1 MSCRNENLRAR
12 LDDWVDGLLAPAHA
26 AEVTRHLEECAD
38 CRRDADTLRALLCDA
53 AALPPAVE
61 PARDLWDGIAGRLRD
76 GEDEATVGERP
87 GRAAPAPVP
96 VDGNLPR
103 RAGGRR
109 GVRPGWAWSGWLAA
123 AACLALVL
131 ATRGPERGN
140 AGAAP
145 RPDAAIT
152 PTGAPADPFLAA
164 TLRDL
169 ESGSRQAQDEY
180 LAALRGVE
188 ADAVQPATDDAGV
201 LRALRTIDAAL
212 AETRAALESEPGNPL
227 LTRLLASG
235 YAGRIDLLRRAT
247 LQTTRALA

>member
-1 MSCRNENLRAR
+1 MSCKDENLRAR
-12 LDDWVDGLLAPAHA
+12 LDDWIDGLLAPARA
-26 AEVTRHLEECAD
+26 AEVARHLEQCAD
-38 CRRDADTLRALLCDA
+38 CRRDADALRALLCDA
-53 AALPPAVE
+53 AALPPTLE
-61 PARDLWDGIAGRLRD
+61 PPRDLWDGIATRLRD
-76 GEDEATVGERP
+76 DNELEAREQ
-87 GRAAPAPVP
+87 
-96 VDGNLPR
+96 PR
-103 RAGGRR
+103 RTASTAVPTDRSLPHGAAARR

-131 ATRGPERGN
+131 WTRAPDGDTGRAT
-140 AGAAP
+140 P
-145 RPDAAIT
+145 RPDTA
-152 PTGAPADPFLAA
+152 APAVHAPGDPLLAA

-188 ADAVQPATDDAGV
+188 SDAVDPATDGAGI
-201 LRALRTIDAAL
+201 LRGLRTIDAAL
-212 AETRAALESEPGNPL
+212 AETRAALDSEPGNPL

>member
-1 MSCRNENLRAR
+1 MSCHNENLRTR
-12 LDDWVDGLLAPAHA
+12 LDEWIDGLLAPAHA
-26 AEVTRHLEECAD
+26 VEVAQHLEQCAD
-38 CRRDADTLRALLCDA
+38 CRRDADALRALLRDA
-53 AALPPAVE
+53 AALPPSLE
-61 PARDLWDGIAGRLRD
+61 PARDLWDDIAGRLRD
-76 GEDEATVGERP
+76 ENPREQP
-87 GRAAPAPVP
+87 GRPASTPVP
-96 VDGNLPR
+96 TEARLPR
-103 RAGGRR
+103 QVPERH

-131 ATRGPERGN
+131 LMRTSDRD
-140 AGAAP
+140 AGRDAP
-145 RPDAAIT
+145 PPDAAV
-152 PTGAPADPFLAA
+152 PTSNVTTDPLLAA

-188 ADAVQPATDDAGV
+188 SDAIDPAADGAGI
-201 LRALRTIDAAL
+201 LRGLRTIDAAL
-212 AETRAALESEPGNPL
+212 AETRAALENEPGNPL

>member
-1 MSCRNENLRAR
+1 MSCHNENLKAR
-12 LDDWVDGLLAPAHA
+12 LDDWIDGLLAPAHA
-26 AEVTRHLEECAD
+26 VEVARHLEQCAD
-38 CRRDADTLRALLCDA
+38 CRRDADALRALLRDA
-53 AALPPAVE
+53 AALPPARE
-61 PARDLWDGIAGRLRD
+61 PARDLWDDIAVRIRD
-76 GEDEATVGERP
+76 DDGVATREQP
-87 GRAAPAPVP
+87 GRTAPSPAPA
-96 VDGNLPR
+96 DGNLSR
-103 RAGGRR
+103 RAADRR

-131 ATRGPERGN
+131 LMRTPDRD
-140 AGAAP
+140 AGRAAH
-145 RPDAAIT
+145 RPDAAVSAANAAT
-152 PTGAPADPFLAA
+152 DPLLAA

-188 ADAVQPATDDAGV
+188 SDAIDPAADGAGILRG
-201 LRALRTIDAAL
+201 LRAIDAAL
-212 AETRAALESEPGNPL
+212 AETRAALENEPGNPL

>member
-1 MSCRNENLRAR
+1 MSCHHENLRAR
-12 LDDWVDGLLAPAHA
+12 LDDWIDGRLAPAHA
-26 AEVTRHLEECAD
+26 AEVAGHLEQCAD
-38 CRRDADTLRALLCDA
+38 CRRDADELRALLRDA
-53 AALPPAVE
+53 AALAPARE
-61 PARDLWDGIAGRLRD
+61 PERDLWDGIAIRLRD
-76 GEDEATVGERP
+76 NEESATQEQP
-87 GRAAPAPVP
+87 GRTVPPPVP
-96 VDGNLPR
+96 ADGNPPR
-103 RAGGRR
+103 RAASRR

-131 ATRGPERGN
+131 LTRAPGGS
-140 AGAAP
+140 AGRAAP
-145 RPDAAIT
+145 RPDAAV
-152 PTGAPADPFLAA
+152 PTVDPLLTA

-188 ADAVQPATDDAGV
+188 SDAVDPATDGAGI
-201 LRALRTIDAAL
+201 LRGLRTIDAAL

-247 LQTTRALA
+247 LQATRALA

>member
-1 MSCRNENLRAR
+1 MSCQDGNLRAR

-26 AEVTRHLEECAD
+26 DEVARHLERCAD
-38 CRRDADTLRALLCDA
+38 CRREAEALRALLRDA
-53 AALPPAVE
+53 AALPPALE
-61 PARDLWDGIAGRLRD
+61 PPRDLWDGIASRLRD
-76 GEDEATVGERP
+76 GDRPEQP
-87 GRAAPAPVP
+87 GRSAPPPAPTG
-96 VDGNLPR
+96 GNLPP
-103 RAGGRR
+103 RAPARR
-109 GVRPGWAWSGWLAA
+109 GVRPAWAWSGWLAA

-131 ATRGPERGN
+131 LSRGTDHGGRM
-140 AGAAP
+140 AAP
-145 RPDAAIT
+145 RPEAA
-152 PTGAPADPFLAA
+152 APAAADPLLAA

-188 ADAVQPATDDAGV
+188 ADASDPAVDDAGILRG
-201 LRALRTIDAAL
+201 LRAIDTAL
-212 AETRAALESEPGNPL
+212 AETRAALEHEPGNPL